1 MAPST
6 GEFYTFTLA
15 DTTPTPVTTPTKQA
29 TDHFVNQ
36 YLNTSIE
43 FKMDDFSVDLL
54 KTETTPPPGGKNIA
68 MAKQI
73 YQQQQTQQ
81 KPSSKRKRTE
91 SPRQVGRPSMHNR
104 HRPLLKLIKKMI
116 LLSYNFIVWN

>member
-29 TDHFVNQ
+29 TDPLVNQ

-54 KTETTPPPGGKNIA
+54 KTETTPPPGGNFVG
-68 MAKQI
+68 
-73 YQQQQTQQ
+73 
-81 KPSSKRKRTE
+81 PSLSASYVEENSRFSDSVFRT
-91 SPRQVGRPSMHNR
+91 MD
-104 HRPLLKLIKKMI
+104 
-116 LLSYNFIVWN
+116 